1 MKVYKGIP
9 VSTGVAIGRAFVLD
23 DKIQHIPKRVVPPKD
38 VPHQQERLGQA
49 IEVSVR
55 ELQALRDRLAAEL
68 DPEAGKIVEFH
79 IGLLSD
85 AHFVQPIRERIRK
98 ERVTAEFAVT
108 EELRAMA
115 EKFLAINSEALRSK
129 VSDLWDLDRRL
140 IRHLVGETRDRL
152 AHLNT
157 EAIVIATELTPS
169 QTATLPRQH
178 VKAFATDLGGQTSH
192 TSIMAKA
199 LGIPAVVGL
208 GHALAQ
214 ISDDDQVIVDA
225 ERGLLIVEPDDATLS
240 DYQGRITRQE
250 AHRVA
255 LTELATLRATT
266 KDGVEVKLL
275 GNIEFASEADLVIRN
290 GGDGVG
296 LFRTEYLYLTSDHE
310 PSEEEH
316 YQAYKTAVEAC
327 QGRILTVRTLDLGS
341 DKYTQSRSEHPER
354 NPALGLRSIRY
365 SLQNLA
371 VFKRQ
376 LRAILRAS
384 VLGPVR
390 IMFPLVTT
398 ITELRQI
405 KLVLSDVMEDL
416 QDERIEYNRK
426 VPVGI
431 MIEAPSAAL
440 LATTL
445 AREVDFMS
453 IGTNDL
459 TQYTLAVDRT
469 NERVANLY
477 APAHPAVL
485 RLMKQ
490 VIRAGN
496 RAGVD
501 VSLCGETAGDVDHTM
516 LLLGLGLRS
525 LSMVPSAIPDIK
537 RVVRTVEV
545 KKCREIAR
553 KCGAFDSERQIQN
566 YLRDETR
573 KVMAG
578 VPGGRSAS

>member
-1 MKVYKGIP
+1 MQVLKGIP
-9 VSTGVAIGRAFVLD
+9 VSSGVAIGRAFVLD
-23 DKIQHIPKRVVPPKD
+23 DKIQHIPKRNVPPRD
-38 VPHQQERLGQA
+38 VPHQHERLRQA
-49 IEVSVR
+49 ISASIT
-55 ELQALRDRLAAEL
+55 ELQALRDRLATEL
-68 DPEAGKIVEFH
+68 DPEAAKIVEFH
-79 IGLLSD
+79 IGLLAD
-85 AHFVQPIRERIRK
+85 QHFVQPIIDRIRK

-115 EKFLAINSEALRSK
+115 EKFLAISSEALRSK

-152 AHLNT
+152 AHLDT
-157 EAIVIATELTPS
+157 EAIVIAVELTPS

-178 VKAFATDLGGQTSH
+178 VRAFATDLGGQTSH

-208 GHALAQ
+208 GNALARV
-214 ISDDDQVIVDA
+214 SDDDHLIVDA
-225 ERGLLIVEPDDATLS
+225 DRGLLILSPDDATLS
-240 DYQGRITRQE
+240 DYQGRIARQE

-255 LTELATLRATT
+255 LTELTELPATT
-266 KDGVEVKLL
+266 RDGTCIKLL
-275 GNIEFASEADLVIRN
+275 GNIEFASEVEVVLRN

-296 LFRTEYLYLTSDHE
+296 LFRTEYLYLTTDHE

-316 YQAYKTAVEAC
+316 YLAYRTAVEAS

-341 DKYTQSRSEHPER
+341 DKYTQSRAEHPER

-365 SLQNLA
+365 SLQNLS

-398 ITELRQI
+398 ITELRQVR
-405 KLVLSDVMEDL
+405 LVLSDVMEDL
-416 QDERIEYNRK
+416 EDERIEFNRK
-426 VPVGI
+426 VPIGI
-431 MIEAPSAAL
+431 MIEAPSTAL
-440 LATTL
+440 LATSF

-485 RLMKQ
+485 RLIKQ
-490 VIRAGN
+490 VIRAGQ
-496 RAGVD
+496 RSKAD
-501 VSLCGETAGDVDHTM
+501 VSLCGEVAGDVDYTM

-525 LSMVPSAIPDIK
+525 LSMVPSAIPDVK
-537 RVVRTVEV
+537 RVIRSVDLAT
-545 KKCREIAR
+545 CRQIAR
-553 KCGAFDSERQIQN
+553 KCGSFDSERQILN
-566 YLRDETR
+566 FIREETR
-573 KVMAG
+573 KVMAEG
-578 VPGGRSAS
+578 HGGRSAS